1 MQELTPDATPYEE
14 QLICA
19 MARVY
24 PRTWKNYRAGRS
36 RHITS
41 ERIEK
46 ALLELQLGRLIRRK
60 AAGPRSADGE
70 GPR

>member
-1 MQELTPDATPYEE
+1 MQEPTPDATPYEE

-46 ALLELQLGRLIRRK
+46 ALLELKLDHLV
-60 AAGPRSADGE
+60 RSKSVRSESVPGE
-70 GPR
+70 GRR

>member
-1 MQELTPDATPYEE
+1 
-14 QLICA
+14 

-36 RHITS
+36 RHITA

-46 ALLELQLGRLIRRK
+46 ALLELQLDHLIRSK
-60 AAGPRSADGE
+60 SVRSESVRDE
-70 GPR
+70 GQR